1 MALTFNYIRFL
12 EVLFV
17 VLSYVMFEKIL
28 VVCVGNICR
37 SPTGERVLQKLL
49 PNKKIASAGIAA
61 EKSRLI
67 GKSADETAVL
77 IASENGVDVEGHK
90 SQQVTPQL
98 CAQYDLILVMEQGH
112 IEALTQISPESR
124 GKTMLF
130 GHWIEQQDIPDP
142 YRQSR
147 EAFEYSY
154 KLIDIAAQAWAK
166 KL

>member
-1 MALTFNYIRFL
+1 MFN
-12 EVLFV
+12 
-17 VLSYVMFEKIL
+17 KIL

-49 PNKKIASAGIAA
+49 PNKEVASAGIAA

-67 GKSADETAVL
+67 GKPADETAIL
-77 IASENGVDVEGHK
+77 IASENGVDVENHQ

-98 CAQYDLILVMEQGH
+98 CAQYDLILVMEKGH
-112 IEALTQISPESR
+112 LEALTQISPEAR

-130 GHWIEQQDIPDP
+130 GQWIGQKDIPDP
-142 YRQSR
+142 HRQSR
-147 EAFEYSY
+147 EAFEYAY
-154 KLIDIAAQAWAK
+154 QLIDESAQAWAK